1 MVGLIKFSMN
11 GITDSINHN
20 FARIRCDSC
29 NSLPIEK
36 ILIFYN
42 VIIIIKS
49 FVHRNKNNYYNIF
62 LEKLFYKH
70 KSNTE
75 YFAVNVSIL

>member
-75 YFAVNVSIL
+75 YFSVNVSIL